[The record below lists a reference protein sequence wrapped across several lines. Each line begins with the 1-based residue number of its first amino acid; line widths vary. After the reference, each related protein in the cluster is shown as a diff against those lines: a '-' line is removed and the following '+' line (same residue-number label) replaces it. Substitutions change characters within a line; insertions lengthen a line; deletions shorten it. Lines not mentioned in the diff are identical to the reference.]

1 MKLSGKVAIVTG
13 SSKGI
18 GRAIAL
24 LYAKEGAKVTVS
36 ARSRDQVE
44 QVAEKIREL
53 GGEAL
58 AVQADVSSEVDVSRM
73 VSTTF
78 QTWGQIDILVS
89 NAATILPIIDVKD
102 IEPDQ
107 WRRVIDVNLTGCFL
121 CARAVL
127 PHMIKRKSGKIINMS
142 SMGGRKGAR
151 GRGPYCASKAA
162 LINLTETL
170 AAEAYDHGIDVNCI
184 CPGGVD
190 TELIRVTR
198 TNPVGLMRPEEIAAV
213 ALFLASDES
222 SSITGTSIDAAGP
235 SRKLFESGYLLRG
248 SS

>member
-58 AVQADVSSEVDVSRM
+58 AVQADVTSEVDVARL
-73 VSTTF
+73 VNTTF
-78 QTWGQIDILVS
+78 QTWGQIDILVN
-89 NAATILPIIDVKD
+89 NAATILPRIDVVD

-107 WRRVIDVNLTGCFL
+107 WRRVIDVNLTGSFL

-127 PHMIKRKSGKIINMS
+127 PHMIKRKTGKIINIS

-162 LINLTETL
+162 LINFSETL

-190 TELIRVTR
+190 TEMIRVTR
-198 TNPVGLMRPEEIAAV
+198 GNQASGLMRPEEIAAV

-222 SSITGTSIDAAGP
+222 SSITGTAIDAAGP
-235 SRKLFESGYLLRG
+235 SHKLFQVG
-248 SS
+248 